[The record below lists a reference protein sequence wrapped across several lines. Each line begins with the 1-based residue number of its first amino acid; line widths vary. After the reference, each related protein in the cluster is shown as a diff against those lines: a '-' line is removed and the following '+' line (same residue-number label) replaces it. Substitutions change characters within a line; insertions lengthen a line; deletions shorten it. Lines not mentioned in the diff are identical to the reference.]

1 MLVKVGAARREGS
14 NSATIYDKPIS
25 EAHVEATSERGLQI
39 SFVASGI
46 YGPDRHKARYRYTVV
61 LAPDELAVLNSTS

>member
-14 NSATIYDKPIS
+14 DSATIYDKPINETHLEVLPCS
-25 EAHVEATSERGLQI
+25 GLQI

-46 YGPDRHKARYRYTVV
+46 YGRDRHSARYRYTVV
-61 LAPDELAVLNSTS
+61 LDPDELAILNSTS